1 MKEYKKSGEN
11 EQKNKPETTD
21 GRKVKDLK
29 DSLQLVA
36 KRHRPNISLEFAKTL
51 GLVNENGVGLQ
62 KFHKDEEEE
71 EVVSKEPKRSR
82 KERRLARTGGDP
94 WGTEDEDEEV
104 SFNLDRLSPQQVE
117 KKIKRN
123 LTNFDQIRWFT
134 TTKYCL

>member
-1 MKEYKKSGEN
+1 MKESKKSGEN
-11 EQKNKPETTD
+11 EQKRKPGTTD
-21 GRKVKDLK
+21 
-29 DSLQLVA
+29 SLRLVA

-104 SFNLDRLSPQQVE
+104 SFNLDRLSPQQVD
-117 KKIKRN
+117 KK
-123 LTNFDQIRWFT
+123 Q
-134 TTKYCL
+134 TKNK

>member
-62 KFHKDEEEE
+62 KFHQDEEE

-117 KKIKRN
+117 N
-123 LTNFDQIRWFT
+123 
-134 TTKYCL
+134 